1 MITLIL
7 AAVGVFLGLI
17 GFSKAKS
24 AGALLENLDT
34 KKDLNKADQNIT
46 KNDGL
51 KEAEEAK
58 QAELQKE
65 IDAPKETKSDEELAS
80 IFNKKT

>member
-1 MITLIL
+1 MIKYIIG
-7 AAVGVFLGLI
+7 ALGLLI
-17 GFSKAKS
+17 GWFGFSKAKS

-34 KKDLNKADQNIT
+34 KKELNKADQSIT

-51 KEAEEAK
+51 KEAEAAK
-58 QAELQKE
+58 QAEIQKE

-80 IFNKKT
+80 IFNKKK